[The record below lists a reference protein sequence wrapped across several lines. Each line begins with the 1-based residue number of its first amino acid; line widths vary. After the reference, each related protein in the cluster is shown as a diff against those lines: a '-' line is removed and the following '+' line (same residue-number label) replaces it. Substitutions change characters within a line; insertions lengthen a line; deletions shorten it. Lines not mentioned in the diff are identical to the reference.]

1 MGIFW
6 IIPAAANI
14 WLAWRRPASNSSQCF
29 LPVTSFE
36 TPCCLFPLFRLFVAS
51 FFFVDSSLPLS
62 SFQTFTNLLYNT
74 HQPFPWLH
82 LPLPYFLLLYIPIT
96 YLLLPFLIFA
106 LNLFASSACLS
117 DECARPPFVTVSS
130 PRFVLCSKQL
140 LYLCPNV
147 SSTGLDFESKNNVC
161 NFSLVPICL
170 IFPIVARAKFICAK
184 DYQKAKFIFCLSPAL
199 KAFNI
204 YFLALWTY
212 LFMFT

>member
-106 LNLFASSACLS
+106 LNLFASSACLR